1 MYVPANA
8 NVLTF
13 SWHTPDGWYG
23 RNTRFVLVLSDGSSR
38 HCPARN
44 NVEGFKTKSDAM
56 RVRGLFL
63 QWMKNKF
70 GKERKVKASDIVF
83 GEYSKFP
90 TYIYCGAGP
99 SYSCT
104 NVHITVSELEEW
116 REKYE
121 STWEY
126 REKQSQKEW
135 RQRRKANR

>member
-1 MYVPANA
+1 MQVPANA

-13 SWHTPDGWYG
+13 SWHIPDGWYG
-23 RNTRFVLVLSDGSSR
+23 SNRRFVLLLNES
-38 HCPARN
+38 
-44 NVEGFKTKSDAM
+44 EGFKTKSDAM
-56 RVRGLFL
+56 RVRGLFV

-104 NVHITVSELEEW
+104 NIHITVSELEAW
-116 REKYE
+116 RQKYE
-121 STWEY
+121 SAWEY

-135 RQRRKANR
+135 RQRMNANR

>member
-1 MYVPANA
+1 MQVPANA

-13 SWHTPDGWYG
+13 TWHIPDGWYG
-23 RNTRFVLVLSDGSSR
+23 SNRRFVLLLNEG
-38 HCPARN
+38 
-44 NVEGFKTKSDAM
+44 EGFKTKSDAM
-56 RVRGLFL
+56 RVRGLFV

-104 NVHITVSELEEW
+104 NVHITVSELEAW
-116 REKYE
+116 RQKYE
-121 STWEY
+121 NTWEY
-126 REKQSQKEW
+126 HEKLSQRAW
-135 RQRRKANR
+135 RQRMNANR